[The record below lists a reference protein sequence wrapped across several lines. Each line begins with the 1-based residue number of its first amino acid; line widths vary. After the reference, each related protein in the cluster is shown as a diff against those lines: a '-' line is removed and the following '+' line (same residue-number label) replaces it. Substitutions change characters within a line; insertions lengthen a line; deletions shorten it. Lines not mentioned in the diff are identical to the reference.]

1 MSINDDENFTYSIK
15 LICLKV
21 FRFKNCTSARI
32 IYSEIFMKMLS
43 GSLEVS
49 SSIYTCIYCKT
60 KINFVYQSQMDFSV
74 MNTL

>member
-1 MSINDDENFTYSIK
+1 
-15 LICLKV
+15 
-21 FRFKNCTSARI
+21 
-32 IYSEIFMKMLS
+32 MKMLS

-74 MNTL
+74 INTL